1 MRRGADDTGNNDPKR
16 GRDVETPIIFW
27 GVIVWMIAWGILG
40 SALLRRRYLAR
51 DLDTT
56 NASFAGALAGAA
68 LGPVGVG
75 ALWTRTPRLGTP
87 LLIGFCVLCV
97 ALICA
102 AFAFADP
109 GNNCVTN
116 GSFVASQISNGI
128 IIGIIYGFMALGLTL
143 IFSILG
149 IVSFAHGEFY
159 MIGGMVVYYITAV
172 WFPGINPMLGVLG
185 SCAVAF
191 MIAAVFE
198 RLMLTPMYH
207 GKIDRPVE
215 YGILATFGLAFTL
228 QYFVQAIHGA
238 SPVKVQRYIDFPRI
252 RWPEGVD
259 PYWVST
265 SRGNL
270 TLFDTISISNPRFT
284 AAVTCILVLLALLY
298 LLHRTWTGKALRAVS
313 QDREAAAITG
323 INPDRM
329 NMLAFALGGMIAAL
343 AGALLVQAFS
353 WLPQVGAIPAMR
365 SFVIVVLG
373 GLGSLP
379 GAFLGGI
386 MVGLVEAA
394 GTGCVPDAQKAA
406 SYIPA
411 YGMILLTLTLLLR
424 PTGMFGRRFAS
435 GTHGNF

>member
-1 MRRGADDTGNNDPKR
+1 L
-16 GRDVETPIIFW
+16 ETPSLFWGVIAWMIFW
-27 GVIVWMIAWGILG
+27 GVLG
-40 SALLRRRYLAR
+40 SLLLRRRYLAC
-51 DLDTT
+51 DLDTS
-56 NASFAGALAGAA
+56 NANFVGAMAGAA

-75 ALWTRTPRLGTP
+75 ALWALTPRLGNALVVGFG
-87 LLIGFCVLCV
+87 LLAVVLI
-97 ALICA
+97 AA

-116 GSFVASQISNGI
+116 GQFVASQLMNGL

-159 MIGGMVVYYITAV
+159 MIGGMIVYYITVV
-172 WFPGINPMLGVLG
+172 WFPGITPLLGVLG
-185 SCAVAF
+185 ACLAAF
-191 MIAAVFE
+191 CLGALFE
-198 RLMLTPMYH
+198 RLMLTPMYT

-228 QYFVQAIHGA
+228 QYFVQAVHGA
-238 SPVKVQRYIDFPRI
+238 TPVKAQRFIDFPRV
-252 RWPEGVD
+252 RWPED
-259 PYWVST
+259 AEPQWIRM

-270 TLFDTISISNPRFT
+270 TLFESVSISNPRLV
-284 AAVTCILVLLALLY
+284 AAVTCVLVLLALMYMLQ
-298 LLHRTWTGKALRAVS
+298 RTWTGKALRAVS
-313 QDREAAAITG
+313 QDREAAAIAG

-353 WLPQVGAIPAMR
+353 WLPQVGNIPAMR

-379 GAFLGGI
+379 GAFVGGI

-394 GTGCVPDAQKAA
+394 GTGCLPDPQKAA

-411 YGMILLTLTLLLR
+411 YGMIVLTLTLLLR
-424 PTGMFGRRFAS
+424 PTGMFGRRFA
-435 GTHGNF
+435 GGAHGKF